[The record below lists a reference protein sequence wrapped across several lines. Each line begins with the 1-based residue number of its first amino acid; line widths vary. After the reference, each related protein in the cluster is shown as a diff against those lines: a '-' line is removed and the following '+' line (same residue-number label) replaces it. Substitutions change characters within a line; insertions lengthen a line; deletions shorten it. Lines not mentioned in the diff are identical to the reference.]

1 VLVACIEPIANES
14 LSRGT
19 VPTPV
24 TARASDPLATS
35 DTERCARSQPKH
47 QRERARVRHVSP
59 QILCARSRKDAGGRG
74 TVTSVDGPES
84 SYPEILTTAM
94 AAEMLHVHV
103 EYLRRMV
110 REGRIP
116 AHRFPGGREIR
127 FVRDELIQWVRAQPG
142 EDRSPS
148 AADKANIE

>member
-1 VLVACIEPIANES
+1 VES
-14 LSRGT
+14 GDG
-19 VPTPV
+19 TPV
-24 TARASDPLATS
+24 T
-35 DTERCARSQPKH
+35 
-47 QRERARVRHVSP
+47 
-59 QILCARSRKDAGGRG
+59 
-74 TVTSVDGPES
+74 

-110 REGRIP
+110 REERIP

-127 FVRDELIQWVRAQPG
+127 FLRDELIQWVREQPG

-148 AADKANIE
+148 AADRANVD